1 MQLSCLSPVP
11 PFPTP
16 LAVTPPPLCHAPRHC
31 HGKWPP
37 HGKCNIRNVSVR
49 LISALG
55 VFLFVSFA
63 IPLPSLLLSLSIC
76 LFLVT
81 LFGQL
86 IMHKMHWQQQID
98 KGSDA
103 LRAPIG
109 SFLPEPRLVLSQR
122 DACVNRQLYPRYCLF
137 SRSGSSDFST
147 RSLIKSDATKRERDR
162 GQRGDASATLT
173 SNILLARS
181 VSHTQQSKTACNEL
195 QIRYTAQVNCAQL
208 VQLSG
213 LLS

>member
-1 MQLSCLSPVP
+1 MATTTTTTTNSSNTGNNNNRHSKVSTLVKSNILSLCICNAAQLPLSCTPLSY
-11 PFPTP
+11 P

-63 IPLPSLLLSLSIC
+63 IPLPSLWLSLSIC

-103 LRAPIG
+103 LRASIG

-122 DACVNRQLYPRYCLF
+122 DACVNRQLYPRYCLV

-147 RSLIKSDATKRERDR
+147 RSLIKSDATKGGRERER
-162 GQRGDASATLT
+162 EAKGATP
-173 SNILLARS
+173 
-181 VSHTQQSKTACNEL
+181 VPH
-195 QIRYTAQVNCAQL
+195 
-208 VQLSG
+208 
-213 LLS
+213 